1 MGGHR
6 GPVLPVGGGIMARDI
21 RGNAYAGR
29 AWRCASGVGMSGKG
43 SDWTA
48 FWAVLTKTVRTSTGG
63 FTLQTETLH
72 ICLTAASSLL
82 TADSMICA

>member
-1 MGGHR
+1 
-6 GPVLPVGGGIMARDI
+6 
-21 RGNAYAGR
+21 
-29 AWRCASGVGMSGKG
+29 MSVKG
-43 SDWTA
+43 LDWTV
-48 FWAVLTKTVRTSTGG
+48 FWAVLTKTARTSTGG

>member
-1 MGGHR
+1 MGEHR
-6 GPVLPVGGGIMARDI
+6 GPVLPVGGGNVGRDI

-29 AWRCASGVGMSGKG
+29 AWKYASGAGMSVKG
-43 SDWTA
+43 LDWTVS
-48 FWAVLTKTVRTSTGG
+48 WAVLTKTARTSTGG